1 MRQMLFAVLM
11 TAAVSVSIA
20 EPVREKAAAPG
31 FTVTT
36 LDGRASRLSSLR
48 GKIVLLDFGAVNC
61 PPCRIEMPILEAWHR
76 KYGRQG
82 VVVLGLMEM
91 NPTDREVRKMV
102 KARGITYPVAIDK
115 GERIGKRYGLI
126 AHPTTVLIDRAGRVV
141 RLETGFVR
149 GDEKE
154 IEAALKTLLAPKST
168 EGARQ

>member
-1 MRQMLFAVLM
+1 VVTRIARSRSAVPKPQEPLTIAPMAKRCHENSPTGIPFARM
-11 TAAVSVSIA
+11 PFMADTNSSPFITAT
-20 EPVREKAAAPG
+20 PR
-31 FTVTT
+31 
-36 LDGRASRLSSLR
+36 
-48 GKIVLLDFGAVNC
+48 
-61 PPCRIEMPILEAWHR
+61 
-76 KYGRQG
+76 
-82 VVVLGLMEM
+82 MEM